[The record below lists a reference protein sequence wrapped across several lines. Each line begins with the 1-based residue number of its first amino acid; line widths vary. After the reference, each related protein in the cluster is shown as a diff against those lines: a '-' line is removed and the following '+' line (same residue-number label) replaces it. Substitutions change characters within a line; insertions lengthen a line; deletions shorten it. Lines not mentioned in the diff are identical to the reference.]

1 MANHL
6 SKNAQ
11 KGLGRL
17 GDLIL
22 PASGEFPKYSDV
34 AGFQYL
40 DEMVENAP
48 EDDISS
54 LSLVL
59 SILAFMPG
67 FILQWIVSKMEKSQY
82 DPSNG
87 ILAVTFRQLNVGIR
101 GLLYSTY
108 YSEKI
113 NPNYKGK
120 TPEQLIDFEV
130 KRVAD

>member
-1 MANHL
+1 
-6 SKNAQ
+6 
-11 KGLGRL
+11 
-17 GDLIL
+17 
-22 PASGEFPKYSDV
+22 
-34 AGFQYL
+34 
-40 DEMVENAP
+40 MVENAP

-59 SILAFMPG
+59 AILAFMPG
-67 FILQWIVSKMEKSQY
+67 FILKWIVSKMEKSQH

-120 TPEQLIDFEV
+120 TPEQLMEFEV
-130 KRVAD
+130 RRVVD